1 MNTRKL
7 LVSLFASLWLS
18 AGIALAQDTLSNQA
32 TIVGVGGSATVTLP
46 DGTTSPAVNGA
57 KLPAGATIKTGA
69 DGKVMLQAFT
79 GTIATVDKNT
89 EVSLAELSTTSAN
102 GKVTQETTTIDLKNG
117 NLVSA
122 LDPSKKSVNNYK
134 VRTPKGVAA
143 ARGTSF
149 EVSIWIATTDISTGA
164 VTYAEYNVIAT
175 SGNVV
180 ITPVGG
186 GAPISIVGGQASM
199 SNVGD
204 GSATNLAD
212 LPPEAKTTAVAAM
225 GNVLAALAVAAD
237 NGLISRTEF
246 TAVTQNVMKAVGDDT
261 AAAQTIAQTVAQ
273 NTENAESRNAVTD
286 AASDSVKQS
295 VQQTIDA
302 TQVFDQNQ
310 GIPTRP
316 NSVNSTT
323 ASDNSTGITT
333 VQTLDV
339 SVISRSN

>member
-79 GTIATVDKNT
+79 GTIATIDNNT

-122 LDPSKKSVNNYK
+122 LDPKKKSVNNYK

-149 EVSIWIATTDISTGA
+149 QVRIKIQTTDSTGA
-164 VTYAEYNVIAT
+164 ITYAEYNVIAT

-212 LPPEAKTTAVAAM
+212 LPTEAKATAVAAM

-246 TAVTQNVMKAVGDDT
+246 TAVTQNVMNAVGNDA

-273 NTENAESRNAVTD
+273 NTYNAESRNAVTN

-302 TQVFDQNQ
+302 TQTSPGLTNHR
-310 GIPTRP
+310 G
-316 NSVNSTT
+316 NSVDQRMYSQNTT
-323 ASDNSTGITT
+323 TEGTT
-333 VQTLDV
+333 IQRIDV
-339 SVISRSN
+339 SVISKSN